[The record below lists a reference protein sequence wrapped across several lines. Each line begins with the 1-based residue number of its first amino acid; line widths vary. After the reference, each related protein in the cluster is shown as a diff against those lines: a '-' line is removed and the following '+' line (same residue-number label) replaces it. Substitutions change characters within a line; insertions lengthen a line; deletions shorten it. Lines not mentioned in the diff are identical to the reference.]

1 MEEQEV
7 DRLYAIPLDRFTSA
21 RDALAARLRIAGDA
35 AESARVKALRKPNA
49 PAWAVNQL
57 ARRYPKQIEVLIA
70 ASDQLRRAQQDLLEG
85 APAGDLWEATLA
97 EREAVGELMKAA
109 EWLLRESD
117 LGSSRGTLDRISD
130 TLYAAAADPTGR
142 TLLRR
147 GMITQ
152 EMRRSGFGD
161 MIAPATSSPRV
172 KTSAKPSRPAPKAR
186 PAAGPT
192 AKQVLEAERASVRAT
207 REAERADAEAVRLE
221 KAMRRADDEA
231 VQARKRADA
240 AARAAADAKAA
251 ATTARREATGARREA
266 DRAEARLDKLRRSK
280 G

>member
-7 DRLYAIPLDRFTSA
+7 DRLYTVPLEQFTPA
-21 RDALAARLRIAGDA
+21 RDALAARLKIAGDA
-35 AESARVKALRKPNA
+35 AESARVKALRKPSA

-57 ARRYPKQIEVLIA
+57 ARRYPKQVEVLIA
-70 ASDQLRRAQQDLLEG
+70 ASDQLRRAQQELLQG

-97 EREAVGELMKAA
+97 ERAAVGELMKAA
-109 EWLLRESD
+109 EWLLKESG

-147 GMITQ
+147 GLISQ
-152 EMRRSGFGD
+152 EMRRAGFGD
-161 MIAPATSSPRV
+161 MIASASSSPRV
-172 KTSAKPSRPAPKAR
+172 RASAKPSRPAPKAK
-186 PAAGPT
+186 PMAGPT
-192 AKQVLEAERASVRAT
+192 SRQVLEAERASVRAT
-207 REAERADAEAVRLE
+207 REAERAEAEAHRLE

-231 VQARKRADA
+231 LQARKRADA
-240 AARAAADAKAA
+240 GARAAADAKAA
-251 ATTARREATGARREA
+251 ATATRREATEARREA